1 MQKRARQAIVT
12 VTAGLTLIGSVTAAA
27 VVMSPGQGADRAHI
41 AQSPSAAETS
51 STPQADPSAESR
63 STGESGTET
72 GTETGGASTAAPTT
86 TGEVTAAQA
95 DQPVKFVPSETSA
108 ATATETT
115 TPETTAAKA
124 TTAESA
130 KTAKAKPK
138 LPSGKSTAT
147 SFWDAQTA
155 SGKPM
160 RYETI
165 ASPYWPLGT
174 KVKVT
179 YNGKSAIGVVEDF
192 GPAEWAV
199 RQHDIPAIL
208 DLSEKMMADLTGVR
222 SNSVHV
228 NFEVLKWGTG
238 RVYRT
243 SGTGYKLAMGR

>member
-27 VVMSPGQGADRAHI
+27 VVMSPGQGADKAHI
-41 AQSPSAAETS
+41 AQSPAAAEAS
-51 STPQADPSAESR
+51 STPQVDPSTESP

-72 GTETGGASTAAPTT
+72 PTT
-86 TGEVTAAQA
+86 TGTVTAAQA
-95 DQPVKFVPSETSA
+95 DQPVKFVPEASETSA
-108 ATATETT
+108 ATPTESPAVKST
-115 TPETTAAKA
+115 
-124 TTAESA
+124 A
-130 KTAKAKPK
+130 KTAEAKPK
-138 LPSGKSTAT
+138 LPSGRATAT

-155 SGKPM
+155 SGKAM

-179 YNGKSAIGVVEDF
+179 YNGKTAIGVVEDF

-208 DLSEKMMADLTGVR
+208 DLSEKMMADLTGTR